1 MTALAGAGLIPTSG
15 FYAIPWAVA
24 IAVAVGLWAG
34 RRGLGPVRALGA
46 GLMTVPV
53 TDTLLGIVESF
64 GPLLRGGIVLASY
77 STYQLSR
84 LYSYKL
90 LADLGYLG
98 VGFLLYAGGPRFLRE
113 TPRTLARR
121 LAQAGLPMGNRG
133 EGRSAFVG
141 LLAFPLLLIGTLAV
155 NVLTAGFESLR
166 QSDESSVFANMTLY
180 HALLISAAA
189 AFGEEL
195 LYRGLMQTALARAF
209 GAHRPGLT
217 AAARAVAVGGA
228 IVLQAVVFGF
238 AHSGYAT
245 WIHVLLPTLFGLVAG
260 FAAWRFGLWSAIVL
274 HFVVD
279 VFAFTAEVGARHPS
293 AFVALNLLFY
303 ANLALTVGW
312 GIAWLVR
319 RSRLATP
326 QQ

>member
-1 MTALAGAGLIPTSG
+1 MTPAELIPRWG

-24 IAVAVGLWAG
+24 LLVAALAWLL
-34 RRGLGPVRALGA
+34 RRHLGPVRSLGI

-53 TDTLLGIVESF
+53 TDTLVGIIESF

-98 VGFLLYAGGPRFLRE
+98 VGFLLYAGGARFWRQ
-113 TPRTLARR
+113 TPQTLARR
-121 LAQAGLPMGNRG
+121 LADLGFPMGGRG
-133 EGRSAFVG
+133 EGRSAFIG
-141 LLAFPLLLIGTLAV
+141 LLGFPALLVGTVSV
-155 NVLTAGFESLR
+155 NLLTAGLESLR
-166 QSDESSVFANMTLY
+166 QSDESSVFANMTVY
-180 HALLISAAA
+180 HAFLISAAA

-195 LYRGLMQTALARAF
+195 VYRGLMQTALLRAL
-209 GAHRPGLT
+209 GADQAGRSR
-217 AAARAVAVGGA
+217 AARTASVALA
-228 IVLQAVVFGF
+228 ILVQAVVFGF

-260 FAAWRFGLWSAIVL
+260 FAAWRFGIWSAIVL

-279 VFAFTAEVGARHPS
+279 VFAFLSEVGARHPS
-293 AFVALNLLFY
+293 AFTVLNVLFI
-303 ANLALTVGW
+303 ANLVLSIGW
-312 GIAWLVR
+312 SIAWFASQTR
-319 RSRLATP
+319 KPTP
-326 QQ
+326 P